1 MRKVRTINHDDYILS
16 LSQFIERI
24 EFLDFS
30 DSNSTFLFRGQD
42 IKGNLL
48 PGAAR
53 DNPSKNSTV
62 EEKSQLEH
70 LKLIGSRYL
79 SEIDSKELDL
89 LVLAQH
95 FGLKT
100 RLLDWTTNP
109 LVALWF
115 ACASLKKGE
124 VYVYALK
131 ADTFLDKNIYE
142 KDPFEL
148 TKTCVFQPRL
158 NNERIIAQHG
168 WFTLH
173 RFSTK
178 DRRFVPLDKNSE
190 IKEYLTELTISEKSR
205 IDILRSLDR
214 YGINSRTLFPDL
226 EGLCKYL
233 NWKQKSA

>member
-1 MRKVRTINHDDYILS
+1 MGVRTINQDDYIFS

-30 DSNSTFLFRGQD
+30 DTNSTFLFRGQN

-53 DNPSKNSTV
+53 NNPSNNSTT

-70 LKLIGSRYL
+70 LKLMGSRHL
-79 SEIDSKELDL
+79 NEINNKELDL

-115 ACASLKKGE
+115 ACDSLEKGE

-131 ADTFLDKNIYE
+131 ADAFLDKNIYE
-142 KDPFEL
+142 KDPFEVS
-148 TKTCVFQPRL
+148 KTCVFQPRL

-173 RFSTK
+173 RFSAK
-178 DRRFVPLDKNSE
+178 NKRFVSLEKNSE
-190 IKEYLTELTISEKSR
+190 IKKYVTELTISEKSR
-205 IDILRSLDR
+205 NDILRSLDR

-233 NWKQKSA
+233 NWKKNIE